1 MFEDSLFASTARRN
15 RRRGWASVFSFSVQ
29 AVVLGIF
36 VLIPLLYTDALP
48 VNALK
53 GLYVVTAPVT
63 SAPMPRAPEV
73 RHTRESASNFEN
85 TILVQPIRVP
95 RGTPHI
101 IDRGP
106 VETGG
111 EPNGPSIPGAIPL
124 ADGQNN
130 ETIARMMAVTPHVAP
145 SIASP
150 RTVVVSRGVSEG
162 LLIHKITPVYPN
174 LAKQARIQGQVL
186 LQATIG
192 EDGAI
197 QNLQVISGH
206 PMLVGAAIDAVKR
219 WRYKPY
225 LLNNEPVDVETQIT
239 VNFTLGG

>member
-1 MFEDSLFASTARRN
+1 VFEDSLFASTARRN
-15 RRRGWASVFSFSVQ
+15 RRRGWASVFSFGVQ
-29 AVVLGIF
+29 AAVLGIF

-48 VNALK
+48 VSLK
-53 GLYVVTAPVT
+53 DVFVVTAPVT
-63 SAPMPRAPEV
+63 SAPMPRAPQPL
-73 RHTRESASNFEN
+73 HTHESASNFVNNE
-85 TILVQPIRVP
+85 LVQPIQIP

-101 IDRGP
+101 NDRGP
-106 VETGG
+106 IETSG
-111 EPNGPSIPGAIPL
+111 EANGPSIPGAIPF
-124 ADGQNN
+124 ADNRNN
-130 ETIARMMAVTPHVAP
+130 ETIARMLAVTPHAAP
-145 SIASP
+145 SIAPP
-150 RTVVVSRGVSEG
+150 RTVVISKGVSEG

-192 EDGAI
+192 KDGVI

-206 PMLVGAAIDAVKR
+206 PMLVGAAIDAVKQ